1 MRRLLL
7 LRHAKAETAKPG
19 RRDHDRILA
28 ERGQSDAERLGV
40 YLTRHAL
47 VPDQALVSDAARTR
61 ETWTLLAQSF
71 EQRFDDD
78 DDAVRLD
85 GDLYEASPE
94 TILRVI
100 QETEPEVGTLLV
112 VGHNPG
118 LQQLAA
124 LLIASGDVDAR
135 RRLQEAFPTTALA
148 VIHFATD
155 DWSGVHPSGGR
166 LEHFITPQWLKEATD

>member
-28 ERGQSDAERLGV
+28 ERGRSDAEGLGV
-40 YLTRHAL
+40 YLTRHTL

-61 ETWTLLAQSF
+61 ETWARLAQAFKPPFDEAEGVRF
-71 EQRFDDD
+71 EDS
-78 DDAVRLD
+78 
-85 GDLYEASPE
+85 LYEASPE
-94 TILRVI
+94 TILHAIR
-100 QETEPEVGTLLV
+100 QTERKVRTLLV

-124 LLIASGDVDAR
+124 VLIASGDVDAR
-135 RRLQEAFPTTALA
+135 RRLQESFPTSALA
-148 VIHFATD
+148 VIHFATN
-155 DWSGVHPSGGR
+155 DWSELHPSGGR
-166 LEHFITPQWLKEATD
+166 LEHFITPRWLKEAAD